1 MSLTSTP
8 SNDQLTEEILLTP
21 CDAGRILGLT
31 PEAVR
36 ALNNKGRL
44 PALKT
49 VTGRRLFRRTDVEQ
63 LAAQRAEAAQA
74 QGRLPATV
82 P

>member
-1 MSLTSTP
+1 MSVKTNELP
-8 SNDQLTEEILLTP
+8 SDDDLLLTP

-49 VTGRRLFRRTDVEQ
+49 VGGRRLFRRSDVER
-63 LAAQRAEAAQA
+63 LAAERAQS
-74 QGRLPATV
+74 GRFVATG

>member
-1 MSLTSTP
+1 MPEKLLP
-8 SNDQLTEEILLTP
+8 AEEIPLADDTLLTP
-21 CDAGRILGLT
+21 AEAGRILGLT
-31 PEAVR
+31 SDGVR

-49 VTGRRLFRRTDVEQ
+49 LTGRRLFRRSDVER
-63 LAAQRAEAAQA
+63 LAAARALL
-74 QGRLPATV
+74 RRVV